1 MFQLAEGIARDTMER
16 LSRIT
21 MAHLPALLV
30 ALFILLVAWL
40 LAMAVRWLLMR
51 IFRGARIDQFLRR
64 SGLASILPGEGP
76 ARATKMAA
84 KASYW
89 AILIGG
95 FLLALSAFDTQLTSR
110 MIEWVLLIVPKLVT
124 GAVILVA
131 GLWLSRYLGHSAL
144 LWAFNEGIPH
154 SRWVS
159 QGVRIVV
166 VFATVVVVADYLD
179 FARNVFLAA
188 FILIVGGA
196 MLAGGL
202 ALGLGGRK
210 LIERNIEAG
219 DSEGNGKREH
229 EVWKHL

>member
-1 MFQLAEGIARDTMER
+1 MFQLAEGIARDAMER

-21 MAHLPALLV
+21 TAYLPPLLV
-30 ALFILLVAWL
+30 ALFILLIAWF

-51 IFRGARIDQFLRR
+51 IFRGARMDQFLRR

-76 ARATKMAA
+76 AHATRIAA

-95 FLLALSAFDTQLTSR
+95 FLLALSAFDMQLTSR
-110 MIEWVLLIVPKLVT
+110 TIEWLLLMVPKLVA

-131 GLWLSRYLGHSAL
+131 GLWLSRHLGHSAL

-154 SRWVS
+154 SRWIS
-159 QGVRIVV
+159 QGVRILV

-188 FILIVGGA
+188 FILTVGGA
-196 MLAGGL
+196 MLVGGL
-202 ALGLGGRK
+202 ALGLAVRK
-210 LIERNIEAG
+210 LIERNIEAR
-219 DSEGNGKREH
+219 DSEGAGRGEH